1 MELHDYDTITLSSLN
16 KRSIYPLKE
25 TLRVQHKDVL
35 SSVIAFFKLTTAN
48 NLQPG
53 NIEFVL
59 VVTLFLFYSCLW
71 KSDCHGEKDEGFP
84 AYAGF

>member
-1 MELHDYDTITLSSLN
+1 MIMIRLLCPH

-35 SSVIAFFKLTTAN
+35 SSVVAFFFLLITAN
-48 NLQPG
+48 NLLPG

-59 VVTLFLFYSCLW
+59 VVTLFLFYSCL
-71 KSDCHGEKDEGFP
+71 
-84 AYAGF
+84 

>member
-35 SSVIAFFKLTTAN
+35 SSVVAFFKLITAN
-48 NLQPG
+48 NLLPG
-53 NIEFVL
+53 NIGSKVL
-59 VVTLFLFYSCLW
+59 VVTLFLFYSCL
-71 KSDCHGEKDEGFP
+71 
-84 AYAGF
+84 